1 MSKKIDINPRPQPAA
16 SADTWVGR
24 PSATASPAGETK
36 RLTVD
41 IPAETHAR
49 FKAYCAMRR
58 TRMAGEIN
66 AFIERCLAESELS

>member
-1 MSKKIDINPRPQPAA
+1 MSKRIDINPRPQVAA
-16 SADTWVGR
+16 RADSWVGR
-24 PSATASPAGETK
+24 PTAPPAGETK

-49 FKAYCAMRR
+49 FKAYCAMRQ

-66 AFIERCLAESELS
+66 AFIERCLAEAD

>member
-1 MSKKIDINPRPQPAA
+1 MSKKIDINPRPQVAA
-16 SADTWVGR
+16 RADTWVGR
-24 PSATASPAGETK
+24 PASAASAAGPTK

-49 FKAYCAMRR
+49 FKAYCAMRQ

-66 AFIERCLAESELS
+66 AFIERCLAESD